1 MEYYTN
7 KYILIRERKES
18 SLVIKNE
25 NGYVDDESNASSSE
39 YS

>member
-1 MEYYTN
+1 MQYGKIIEGD
-7 KYILIRERKES
+7 
-18 SLVIKNE
+18 LVIKNE